1 MKNVIKKMFS
11 LLLVGVVAVSMFG
24 FVAPNRV
31 DAAET
36 DALEGSV
43 LVKTTCSENAYIISS
58 TVEFL
63 TDSGKTIKIPMRKHL
78 DGRKSECVEYK
89 IPKDART
96 VKVNVMNC
104 KGIKPLNFLSKTFVF
119 KRDKYKPAFGNSIIV
134 SASFPLPK
142 SFPHYEVSYASNW
155 DHDGTFDQYIT
166 Y

>member
-24 FVAPNRV
+24 FIAPNRV
-31 DAAET
+31 DATEANV
-36 DALEGSV
+36 LEGSV
-43 LVKTTCSENAYIISS
+43 LVKTQYSENAYIISS

-63 TDSGKTIKIPMRKHL
+63 NASGKAITGPKYRHL
-78 DGRKSECVEYK
+78 DGKKSEYVEYK

-104 KGIKPLNFLSKTFVF
+104 KSIKPLNLLSKTFIF
-119 KRDKYKPAFGNSIIV
+119 ERNKFIPAVGNSITV
-134 SASFPLPK
+134 SASFPMPK
-142 SFPHYEVSYASNW
+142 SFPYYKPSCASNW
-155 DHDGTFDQYIT
+155 EHTDTIDKYLP